1 MNFGA
6 TTPFSFYI
14 RQLYLGKVT
23 ISYEDE
29 GITRYSIITVALFV
43 FVQLLA
49 LTFALSFSLGVG
61 EVNERMAEVFK
72 DLGWELAVMAVLFAA
87 MKFGK
92 LGSVY
97 PVVMGSLF
105 IALIIP
111 FASILLPTPVA
122 VVFSVAFIVLVYIYD
137 NWVLANI
144 FMVVVTASLGA
155 MLGHLLGVIP
165 VLVYVSLT
173 QVVEFLKHKGGGDE
187 RIESKQSL
195 YEFPGKLL
203 CSTSPGL

>member
-1 MNFGA
+1 M
-6 TTPFSFYI
+6 
-14 RQLYLGKVT
+14 T